1 MAINKTLT
9 DYIWKDVVPTD
20 IATLVNKSAEYL
32 VTLGTNCNAAR
43 EAISKMCKQMQG
55 ITPNEITEITN
66 KILLKMNESI
76 NFIEAQ
82 TTDQKDPLEIFG
94 VKSPISNED
103 IILNDEIFKTDLK
116 DLI

>member
-1 MAINKTLT
+1 MDTNKTLT

-32 VTLGTNCNAAR
+32 VALGTDLNTAT
-43 EAISKMCKQMQG
+43 EAISKMCNRMQG
-55 ITPNEITEITN
+55 ITPNEIAEITN
-66 KILLKMNESI
+66 KTLLKMNEEI
-76 NFIEAQ
+76 NFIGTQ
-82 TTDQKDPLEIFG
+82 TTDQKDSLEIFG

>member
-1 MAINKTLT
+1 MVIDKTLT

-20 IATLVNKSAEYL
+20 IETLVNKSAEYL
-32 VTLGTNCNAAR
+32 VTLGTDLNTTL
-43 EAISKMCKQMQG
+43 EAISKMCNKMQG

-76 NFIEAQ
+76 NFIGAQ

-103 IILNDEIFKTDLK
+103 IILNDEIFKADLK

>member
-43 EAISKMCKQMQG
+43 EAISKMQG

-66 KILLKMNESI
+66 KTLLKMNESI
-76 NFIEAQ
+76 NFIGAQ